1 MKKLFNRKNRIILL
15 LTFVLD
21 YIFNVFLT
29 QIFEPDLLTRFFLSL
44 IFVLLVLETS
54 SRLIDKYTKTKQ
66 RKLLTEIMEEDE
78 ESGLYDS

>member
-15 LTFVLD
+15 ITFVLD

-29 QIFEPDLLTRFFLSL
+29 QIFEPNLLTRFFLSL

-54 SRLIDKYTKTKQ
+54 SRLFDRYIKTKQ
-66 RKLLTEIMEEDE
+66 RKLLTEIMKGDE